1 MQNKISDVKSI
12 SVQEMWVLS
21 FTSGFNGVS
30 VSTKSYFNLPFTS
43 TSCAITPQPRSS
55 NHSPSN
61 KTSSSHEGWVKG
73 KYASTHLISTPSP
86 HRFSTIPTRVCFR
99 LYSTN
104 FTASKVC
111 MACFSGVWFLSLPK
125 ISSGSFKMDKNTS
138 QSLICIKHK
147 QNRYRKINEVRFA
160 WVTDPIATCDSM
172 ATDDTG
178 NNNQT
183 AWAIFIFFKEA
194 KF

>member
-1 MQNKISDVKSI
+1 MKSI
-12 SVQEMWVLS
+12 FVQEIWFLS
-21 FTSGFNGVS
+21 FTSGLNGVS
-30 VSTKSYFNLPFTS
+30 VSAKSHFNLPFTS

-86 HRFSTIPTRVCFR
+86 HRCSTIPTRVCLR

-138 QSLICIKHK
+138 QSSTCIKHK
-147 QNRYRKINEVRFA
+147 TDTENEVQFA
-160 WVTDPIATCDSM
+160 RPYSHM
-172 ATDDTG
+172 
-178 NNNQT
+178 
-183 AWAIFIFFKEA
+183 
-194 KF
+194 